1 MKLTELQRRLKQIE
15 DCDDAIAEVRAR
27 FCGAISNCLIGAL
40 IERKNTLIERM
51 REDGVNVDV
60 EV

>member
-1 MKLTELQRRLKQIE
+1 MKLTELQRRIKQIT
-15 DCDDAIAEVRAR
+15 DCDYAEELIHTY
-27 FCGAISNCLIGAL
+27 FDGDIESCLIGAV

-60 EV
+60 EA